1 MYNDQELKS
10 LDADPVSIQIGYP
23 FIYVTYTYITYKYVS
38 K

>member
-23 FIYVTYTYITYKYVS
+23 FNKYVS